1 MTRINKDFF
10 AGMQGALPILIG
22 VIPFAM
28 ISGVAAASVGLTLF
42 ETIGISVIVFA
53 GASQL
58 VVFQL
63 MAAGSPWII
72 MALTAWVI
80 NLRFTMY
87 SATLAPYLQKLSTQ
101 QKALLA
107 YMLSDQAFG
116 ISLSHF
122 ITNEEVNHRWFY
134 FGAALTIWITWQ
146 ISAIIGALLGALV
159 PASWGFDFAFP
170 LSFMALMFSALR
182 DRPTVIA
189 ALTGG
194 IIAVLAK
201 GLPYNT
207 GLVLATFLG
216 IAAGYAA
223 ESLNPSKGITE

>member
-1 MTRINKDFF
+1 MNKDFI
-10 AGMQGALPILIG
+10 AGAKGALPILIG

-28 ISGVAAASVGLTLF
+28 ISGVAAVSVGLTFF
-42 ETIGISVIVFA
+42 ETMGMSVLVFA

-63 MAAGSPWII
+63 MTTGSPWII
-72 MALTAWVI
+72 MVLTAWVI
-80 NLRFTMY
+80 NVRFTMY
-87 SATLAPYLQKLSTQ
+87 SATLAPYLQKLSTW

-116 ISLSHF
+116 VSLSHF
-122 ITNEEVNHRWFY
+122 VAAKEEVNHRWYY
-134 FGAALTIWITWQ
+134 FGTALLIWVTWQ
-146 ISAIIGALLGALV
+146 ISAITGSLLGSLV

-170 LSFMALMFSALR
+170 LSFMALMFAALR

-189 ALTGG
+189 ALAGG
-194 IIAVLAK
+194 TTAVLAK

-207 GLVLATFLG
+207 GLVLATILG
-216 IAAGYAA
+216 IAAGYWT
-223 ESLNPSKGITE
+223 ESLNLRHGISQ

>member
-1 MTRINKDFF
+1 MQINKYFIH
-10 AGMQGALPILIG
+10 GARGTLPILIG

-28 ISGVAAASVGLTLF
+28 ITGVGAVNVGMTFAEAMGMSVL
-42 ETIGISVIVFA
+42 VFA

-63 MAAGSPWII
+63 MGAGSPWII
-72 MALTAWVI
+72 MVLTAWVI

-87 SATLAPYLQKLSTQ
+87 SATLAPYLQKLPAWR
-101 QKALLA
+101 KAVLA

-122 ITNEEVNHRWFY
+122 AMTNKEVNHRWYY
-134 FGAALTIWITWQ
+134 FGSALTIWIAWQ
-146 ISAIIGALLGALV
+146 ISAFIGALLGALV

-170 LSFMALMFSALR
+170 LSFMALMFAALR

-189 ALTGG
+189 ALAGG
-194 IIAVLAK
+194 IVAVLAK
-201 GLPYNT
+201 GLPYNI
-207 GLVLATFLG
+207 GLVLAISTG
-216 IAAGYAA
+216 IAAGYFS
-223 ESLNPSKGITE
+223 ESMKGEVKA